1 MKSCTLIALARPTFQ
16 VDAAQKFFDQ
26 ARALLEGLGVTVN
39 GPTNL
44 VMTAEDTESAKA
56 NLRSDEDLYILLN
69 ASFSDASPAVSLLAD
84 VKGNVL
90 LWSVREFGNVGDRL
104 LLNSM
109 CGSNLASHALRTAGK
124 STVHIHGNPDEAEI
138 KESLRDALSGKLPNI
153 GEPARVHGDKA
164 ESDKVDQALASLKGK
179 KIGAIGDAPTGF
191 TPCNYDAGI
200 LQQYFGLEVI
210 NKSIP
215 EIFADIA
222 AVSLDEESA
231 EYKNACEAQPSLMNV
246 PEKEARVNASTRVA
260 LQEWIGANKLSAI
273 AMRCWPEFA
282 VDLGACP
289 CGAMGRTATSGTPA
303 ACERDV
309 YGAVTMMLLEALGS
323 GTNYLVDTVD
333 LDENEGIIRI
343 WHCGSAST
351 ELAVDPKNATQ
362 YIHCN
367 RKLGVAGNFP
377 LKTGPVVL
385 VRLDSDID
393 PANKSKLRLVMTS
406 GESLSAPNRFQGNTA
421 TVRTSAPARQLVNGL
436 IQNGFPHHTVVSWR
450 DIRPEVRRMAER
462 LAIPLTEW

>member
-1 MKSCTLIALARPTFQ
+1 MSSCTLIALARPTFQ
-16 VDAAQKFFDQ
+16 VDAAQKFFNE
-26 ARALLEGLGVTVN
+26 ARALIESLGVTLN
-39 GPTNL
+39 GPENL
-44 VMTAEDTESAKA
+44 VMTPEDTEAAKA
-56 NLRSDEDLYILLN
+56 SLKSDEDLYILLN
-69 ASFSDASPAVSLLAD
+69 ASFSDASPAVSLLSG

-109 CGSNLASHALRTAGK
+109 CGSNLASHALRTNGK
-124 STVHIHGNPDEAEI
+124 RTVHIHGNPDEAHI
-138 KESLRDALSGKLPNI
+138 KESLQGALSGTLPSI
-153 GEPARVHGDKA
+153 GEPARINGEK
-164 ESDKVDQALASLKGK
+164 SDSEKVGKALASLTGK

-200 LQQYFGLEVI
+200 LKAYFGLEVI

-231 EYKNACEAQPSLMNV
+231 EYKSACEAQPSLKDV

-260 LQEWIGANKLSAI
+260 LQEWVGANGLSAI

-309 YGAVTMMLLEALGS
+309 YGA
-323 GTNYLVDTVD
+323 
-333 LDENEGIIRI
+333 
-343 WHCGSAST
+343 
-351 ELAVDPKNATQ
+351 
-362 YIHCN
+362 
-367 RKLGVAGNFP
+367 
-377 LKTGPVVL
+377 
-385 VRLDSDID
+385 
-393 PANKSKLRLVMTS
+393 
-406 GESLSAPNRFQGNTA
+406 
-421 TVRTSAPARQLVNGL
+421 
-436 IQNGFPHHTVVSWR
+436 
-450 DIRPEVRRMAER
+450 
-462 LAIPLTEW
+462 

>member
-1 MKSCTLIALARPTFQ
+1 MNSCTLIALARPTFQ

-164 ESDKVDQALASLKGK
+164 ESDKVDQALASLKVRR
-179 KIGAIGDAPTGF
+179 
-191 TPCNYDAGI
+191 
-200 LQQYFGLEVI
+200 L
-210 NKSIP
+210 
-215 EIFADIA
+215 
-222 AVSLDEESA
+222 
-231 EYKNACEAQPSLMNV
+231 AQSV
-246 PEKEARVNASTRVA
+246 
-260 LQEWIGANKLSAI
+260 
-273 AMRCWPEFA
+273 
-282 VDLGACP
+282 
-289 CGAMGRTATSGTPA
+289 
-303 ACERDV
+303 
-309 YGAVTMMLLEALGS
+309 ML
-323 GTNYLVDTVD
+323 
-333 LDENEGIIRI
+333 
-343 WHCGSAST
+343 
-351 ELAVDPKNATQ
+351 
-362 YIHCN
+362 
-367 RKLGVAGNFP
+367 
-377 LKTGPVVL
+377 
-385 VRLDSDID
+385 RLDLRHVIMMQEFCSNIL
-393 PANKSKLRLVMTS
+393 ASK
-406 GESLSAPNRFQGNTA
+406 
-421 TVRTSAPARQLVNGL
+421 
-436 IQNGFPHHTVVSWR
+436 
-450 DIRPEVRRMAER
+450 
-462 LAIPLTEW
+462 